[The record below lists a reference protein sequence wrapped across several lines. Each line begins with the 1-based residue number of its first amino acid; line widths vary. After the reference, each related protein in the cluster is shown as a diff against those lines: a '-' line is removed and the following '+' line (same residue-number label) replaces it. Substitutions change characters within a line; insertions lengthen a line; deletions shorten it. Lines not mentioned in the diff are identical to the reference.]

1 MYTIKKKEKTPNMVW
16 DAEKGKPLCK
26 FVKGV
31 ISTNDEELMKKLKAM
46 GHTVTGKA
54 DTAASAKSAK

>member
-1 MYTIKKKEKTPNMVW
+1 MFTVTKKSKTPNTVW
-16 DAEKGKPLCK
+16 DASGNRPLCK

-31 ISTNDEELMKKLKAM
+31 FETNDKAVADKLKAM

-54 DTAASAKSAK
+54 DNAKE

>member
-1 MYTIKKKEKTPNMVW
+1 MFRVTKKPRTPNIVW
-16 DAEKGKPLCK
+16 DAAAKAPLCK

-31 ISTNDEELMKKLKAM
+31 FETNDKKVADKLKAM

-54 DTAASAKSAK
+54 DSK

>member
-1 MYTIKKKEKTPNMVW
+1 MFKITKKPQTPNIVW
-16 DAEKGKPLCK
+16 DSEKKAPLCK

-31 ISTNDEELMKKLKAM
+31 FETNDKQIADKLKAM

-54 DTAASAKSAK
+54 DSK